1 MSGDPQQPFV
11 QQGPLEHAGA
21 LINNQG
27 RKQNSHYKHQFPPF
41 PWTHDQF
48 KRLKLT
54 AANLRRIILKYD
66 IPCTDTVFKSC
77 GQVDKYTIIC
87 NFYRNWQRR
96 MNRHGADEDE
106 EQEKQDQ
113 PSDNNHNTNRVP
125 LSYSEQELNN
135 LLSVFGEDDRNNR
148 NNNNDNDNE
157 NNMVELDDNQQQIM
171 QMINLNNND
180 NDNHNHNNRI
190 ELVMEE
196 QRLDENND

>member
-1 MSGDPQQPFV
+1 METCVFF
-11 QQGPLEHAGA
+11 L
-21 LINNQG
+21 LIID
-27 RKQNSHYKHQFPPF
+27 S
-41 PWTHDQF
+41 
-48 KRLKLT
+48 
-54 AANLRRIILKYD
+54 
-66 IPCTDTVFKSC
+66 
-77 GQVDKYTIIC
+77 
-87 NFYRNWQRR
+87 
-96 MNRHGADEDE
+96 
-106 EQEKQDQ
+106 
-113 PSDNNHNTNRVP
+113 VP